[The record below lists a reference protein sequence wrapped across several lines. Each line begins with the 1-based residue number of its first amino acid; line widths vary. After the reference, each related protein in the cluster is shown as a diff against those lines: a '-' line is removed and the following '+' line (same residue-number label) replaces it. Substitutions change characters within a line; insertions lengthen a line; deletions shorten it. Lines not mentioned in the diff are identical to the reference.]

1 MSDPRSEKPKN
12 PSRRRFLA
20 GVGLAGAGAA
30 LAKHAHGF
38 SGKAPEGV
46 RELTVPL
53 VVNGKKRAIKVEAR
67 TTLLSALREH
77 LDPPVI
83 GPKQVCEQGACGAC
97 TVLLDGRPVNSCLV
111 LAADAASARIVTAE
125 GLGTPGHLNPVQ
137 AALVEHDGLMCGYCT
152 PGLVVTLSALLEKNS
167 NPTLDQVQHAC
178 AGNFCRCGTYP
189 RVFESALAAAKAK
202 RGLGGL
208 QGG

>member
-1 MSDPRSEKPKN
+1 MSDHRSDGPKN

-38 SGKAPEGV
+38 RSKGPEGV
-46 RELTVPL
+46 RELSVPL
-53 VVNGKKRAIKVEAR
+53 VVNGKKRTVEVEAR
-67 TTLLSALREH
+67 TTLLSALRDH
-77 LDPPVI
+77 LNPAVI

-111 LAADAASARIVTAE
+111 LAADAAGARIVTAE
-125 GLGTPGHLNPVQ
+125 GLGTPRHLSPVQ

-152 PGLVVTLSALLEKNS
+152 PGFVVTVSALLDRNP
-167 NPTLDQVQHAC
+167 NPTLGEVQRAC

-189 RVFESALAAAKAK
+189 RVFESALAAARAK
-202 RGLGGL
+202 RGLGGVR
-208 QGG
+208 GG

>member
-1 MSDPRSEKPKN
+1 
-12 PSRRRFLA
+12 
-20 GVGLAGAGAA
+20 
-30 LAKHAHGF
+30 
-38 SGKAPEGV
+38 
-46 RELTVPL
+46 
-53 VVNGKKRAIKVEAR
+53 
-67 TTLLSALREH
+67 
-77 LDPPVI
+77 
-83 GPKQVCEQGACGAC
+83 
-97 TVLLDGRPVNSCLV
+97 
-111 LAADAASARIVTAE
+111 
-125 GLGTPGHLNPVQ
+125 LNPVQ

-189 RVFESALAAAKAK
+189 RVFESALAAARAK